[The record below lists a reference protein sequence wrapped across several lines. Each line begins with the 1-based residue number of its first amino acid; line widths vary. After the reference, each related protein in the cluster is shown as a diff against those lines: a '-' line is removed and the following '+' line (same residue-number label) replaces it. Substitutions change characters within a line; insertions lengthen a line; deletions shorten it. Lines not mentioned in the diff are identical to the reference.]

1 MKTSRIGSPIQRRT
15 ASSRLWRELG
25 PADRCGSHRIKMKQC
40 AWVRPDVVA
49 ADPVPRM
56 DWGRSLETYHVRCN
70 QGRQRPFE
78 GREGNIAQSPCYD
91 LDCCPRPGTR
101 FSRRPCLTPGTMA
114 IRILP
119 LGSLARSSVYYECGS
134 RHLSPVTRLGLRW
147 VRRPVLAAR
156 PARCMRRTI
165 NKR

>member
-1 MKTSRIGSPIQRRT
+1 MKTSRIGSPIRRRT
-15 ASSRLWRELG
+15 ASSRLWRELR
-25 PADRCGSHRIKMKQC
+25 PADSFGSHRIKNE
-40 AWVRPDVVA
+40 VA
-49 ADPVPRM
+49 RLGAPGRGRADPVPRM

-147 VRRPVLAAR
+147 VRQPVLAAR
-156 PARCMRRTI
+156 PARCVRRTI